1 MNPVGR
7 NDPCPCGSGMKY
19 KKCCML
25 GTASPVDTSVE
36 AAGVRARA
44 YKAMSDEKWSEAIE
58 LFKSIVDTASD
69 PWMMLEAVAACHDG
83 LEDYLAAAEFYE
95 KALAVCPDARR
106 PGLLYRLGVAR
117 GCAQRFEKAADAFR
131 QCLELEPDRAKQ
143 ADVRILLR
151 GVELI
156 EQGRNKPTEFL
167 VVVQLQRAFSE
178 LDAERYE
185 EAAARLERLVSADPE
200 NAAIFYNLGVVYT
213 YLKRED
219 EALAHFEKSV
229 DLNPDYA
236 QAWYNMGQICL
247 IRKRDFSR
255 ALHCFDR
262 AAAIRPNYIGAQHQ
276 RGVVYE
282 LLGDANKAVEC
293 WEKTLE
299 LDPGNKLARDNIER
313 VRAS

>member
-1 MNPVGR
+1 
-7 NDPCPCGSGMKY
+7 
-19 KKCCML
+19 
-25 GTASPVDTSVE
+25 
-36 AAGVRARA
+36 
-44 YKAMSDEKWSEAIE
+44 
-58 LFKSIVDTASD
+58 
-69 PWMMLEAVAACHDG
+69 
-83 LEDYLAAAEFYE
+83 
-95 KALAVCPDARR
+95 
-106 PGLLYRLGVAR
+106 
-117 GCAQRFEKAADAFR
+117 
-131 QCLELEPDRAKQ
+131 
-143 ADVRILLR
+143 
-151 GVELI
+151 
-156 EQGRNKPTEFL
+156 